1 MLSGSRLSVMDLW
14 WPWKFSQ
21 KSKSYRFDKHLY
33 CIILVF
39 LLIWL
44 QSSHWISR
52 HGTYNQYF
60 VCLEFAVSIILW
72 PYMKWG
78 QGHTI
83 SSFSCLKYINVNSVT
98 IHRLVLGIWHRQSP
112 FCLNFE
118 VLVPMWPWKIGQCH
132 TISIS
137 SLSHTHVSLGRIRQL
152 VQKKAGT
159 QTSVTP
165 LLMLMQTGYVQKSI
179 YSPSSEVEA
188 QKAHAS
194 IWVTVQSTFALCR

>member
-1 MLSGSRLSVMDLW
+1 MFCVKFMTCCDLEKYQGHHVFATLCVQRLYFQFILVGGLLNGSDTCIDTCIMAKIDALSVMDLL

-52 HGTYNQYF
+52 HSTYNQYF
-60 VCLEFAVSIILW
+60 VRLEFAVCDL
-72 PYMKWG
+72 MKWG

-98 IHRLVLGIWHRQSP
+98 IHQLVLGIWHRQSP

-118 VLVPMWPWKIGQCH
+118 VLVPMWPWKICQCH
-132 TISIS
+132 TTSMS
-137 SLSHTHVSLGRIRQL
+137 S
-152 VQKKAGT
+152 
-159 QTSVTP
+159 
-165 LLMLMQTGYVQKSI
+165 
-179 YSPSSEVEA
+179 
-188 QKAHAS
+188 
-194 IWVTVQSTFALCR
+194 

>member
-1 MLSGSRLSVMDLW
+1 MFCVKFMTCCDLEKYLGHHVLTALCVQWFYFQFILVGGLLIGSDTCIMAKISGSRLSVMDLL

-21 KSKSYRFDKHLY
+21 KSKSYRFDEHLY

-52 HGTYNQYF
+52 HSTYNQYF

-72 PYMKWG
+72 PYEMRSRSHNKL
-78 QGHTI
+78 
-83 SSFSCLKYINVNSVT
+83 FFLLKYINGNSVT

-118 VLVPMWPWKIGQCH
+118 VLVPVWPWKIGQCH
-132 TISIS
+132 TI
-137 SLSHTHVSLGRIRQL
+137 
-152 VQKKAGT
+152 
-159 QTSVTP
+159 
-165 LLMLMQTGYVQKSI
+165 
-179 YSPSSEVEA
+179 
-188 QKAHAS
+188 
-194 IWVTVQSTFALCR
+194 